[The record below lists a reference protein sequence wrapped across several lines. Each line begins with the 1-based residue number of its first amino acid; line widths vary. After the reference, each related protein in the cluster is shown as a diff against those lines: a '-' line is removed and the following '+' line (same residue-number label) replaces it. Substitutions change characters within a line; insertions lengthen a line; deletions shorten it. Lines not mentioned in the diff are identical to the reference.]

1 MPRDDRRMTFIVVS
15 GHGERSTR
23 SWEISYRQLRRW
35 VIAGIAAAA
44 LLLLMAV
51 SWVWVA
57 AQAARVPGQQREIRR
72 LQEEV
77 AQVQQLQR
85 MLQRMEARNEQ
96 INTMLG
102 GGVRVDTAAAAADS
116 AEPADTTAD
125 DGGA

>member
-1 MPRDDRRMTFIVVS
+1 MTFIVVS

-35 VIAGIAAAA
+35 VIAGIATAA

-102 GGVRVDTAAAAADS
+102 GGVRVDTSAAAADS
-116 AEPADTTAD
+116 VEPADTTAD

>member
-1 MPRDDRRMTFIVVS
+1 MPRDDRRMTFIVIP
-15 GHGERSTR
+15 HGQGDLSTR
-23 SWEISYRQLRRW
+23 SWEISYRKLR
-35 VIAGIAAAA
+35 IAAITGISLAA

-102 GGVRVDTAAAAADS
+102 GGVRVDTAAAAGPDS
-116 AEPADTTAD
+116 AAAGGED